1 MIHHP
6 SIRETKSKP
15 DLTCPSTR
23 YLHGWFDVTKA
34 AYCDFRHRAL
44 RHHREGIAEAEGVFG
59 ATIDNGQGGLV
70 PVERLGLQ
78 HLAEDGGIVPNAAD
92 WLGEI
97 DPDLLQLPDDVLTPA
112 QMAADSA
119 RRLGGDAD
127 DYLPLHS
134 WFLATGDWM
143 PDRRHLVMR
152 HHAFGV
158 FEAEARF
165 GVLLHRGDGGVTP
178 TRIVAERHVRTV
190 LGRVPPAHALLRQ
203 IRGKSWMVAA
213 QHPAWLALR

>member
-1 MIHHP
+1 MHP
-6 SIRETKSKP
+6 YDHALSSARQQGGVPEAY
-15 DLTCPSTR
+15 LA
-23 YLHGWFDVTKA
+23 LHGWFDATKA

-44 RHHREGIAEAEGVFG
+44 RHHREGIAEAEAVFG
-59 ATIDNGQGGLV
+59 AAVDDGQGGLV

-78 HLAEDGGIVPNAAD
+78 HLAEDGSIVPNAAD

-97 DPDLLQLPDDVLTPA
+97 DPDALQLPGDVPA
-112 QMAADSA
+112 ADQMAADSA
-119 RRLGGDAD
+119 RRLGGEAD
-127 DYLPLHS
+127 DYLPLHR
-134 WFLATGDWM
+134 WFLTTRDWM

-165 GVLLHRGDGGVTP
+165 GVVLRRRDGGVTP

-190 LGRVPPAHALLRQ
+190 LGRVPPAHALLRH
-203 IRGKSWMVAA
+203 IRGQPWMVAA
-213 QHPAWLALR
+213 QHPVRLGLR